1 MERAIILPFS
11 IDVSGSILSSN
22 DPGKIWK
29 TRVLKA
35 VMTHLGERVFRSKYG
50 GTVKSALFE
59 TPDSADNEVR
69 TSIKTS
75 FTLYLQALKL
85 IDIKTAMDSQLGT
98 LSVTIYYQLP
108 SGEADQVSIKTGVLT
123 RSGDV
128 IQEY

>member
-11 IDVSGSILSSN
+11 VDASGSILSSN
-22 DPGKIWK
+22 DPAKIWK

-35 VMTHLGERVFRSKYG
+35 VMTHMGERVFRPKYG
-50 GTVKSALFE
+50 GTIKSALFE
-59 TPDSADNEVR
+59 TADSADSLIRISVKTTF
-69 TSIKTS
+69 TS
-75 FTLYLQALKL
+75 YLKQLSL

-108 SGEADQVSIKTGVLT
+108 NGESDQVSIKTGILT

>member
-11 IDVSGSILSSN
+11 VDASGSILSSN
-22 DPGKIWK
+22 DPAKIWK

-35 VMTHLGERVFRSKYG
+35 VMTHMGERVFRSKYG
-50 GTVKSALFE
+50 GTIKSALFE
-59 TPDSADNEVR
+59 TADAADTLIRASVR
-69 TSIKTS
+69 TSFTS
-75 FTLYLQALKL
+75 YLKQLSL

-108 SGEADQVSIKTGVLT
+108 NGESDQVSIKTGILT